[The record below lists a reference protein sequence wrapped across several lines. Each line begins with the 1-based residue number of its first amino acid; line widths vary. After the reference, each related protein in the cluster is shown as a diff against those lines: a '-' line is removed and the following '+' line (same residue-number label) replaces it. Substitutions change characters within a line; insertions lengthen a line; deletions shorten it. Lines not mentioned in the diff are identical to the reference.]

1 MKIGK
6 FGLLFS
12 LCLLG
17 AAAPGHAA
25 SCSTKPLEIRS
36 VSEGGATI
44 ELNDGSRW
52 AVKRTDQVFA
62 RVWLHAENVLICE
75 GGLMKPNDARPI
87 SATRIQ

>member
-6 FGLLFS
+6 IGLLFS
-12 LCLLG
+12 LWLLG

-25 SCSTKPLEIRS
+25 SCSTKPRILS

-52 AVKRTDQVFA
+52 AVERTDQVFA
-62 RVWLHAENVLICE
+62 RVWLHAESVLVCE
-75 GGLMKPNDARPI
+75 GG
-87 SATRIQ
+87 